1 MGFAAILPFIIIGI
15 IIGAVRR
22 SAIKQQEAR
31 RRAAVEEQQ
40 AQRTQTVTRPEPQP
54 TVRPSVQVPTRSEGP
69 KANERVKPI
78 EPRFPS
84 NAHPEHDD
92 CALRPETPPKT
103 VAGQK
108 HPSHDDCA
116 LRPDEHAASAP
127 VQKNSGNAPLELT
140 SDQILRGVLFSEIFG
155 KPKALR

>member
-1 MGFAAILPFIIIGI
+1 MGFAAILPFIIIAV
-15 IIGAVRR
+15 IIGVMRY
-22 SAIKQQEAR
+22 SAQKQQEAR

-40 AQRTQTVTRPEPQP
+40 AQRTQPETHAEPQT
-54 TVRPSVQVPTRSEGP
+54 TVRPSVHVPTPSEGP
-69 KANERVKPI
+69 KVNERVKPI
-78 EPRFPS
+78 EPRYS
-84 NAHPEHDD
+84 TKAHPVHDD

-116 LRPDEHAASAP
+116 LRPDEHAEPAAAVS
-127 VQKNSGNAPLELT
+127 NSGKAPLELT
-140 SDQILRGVLFSEIFG
+140 PDKIMEGVLFSEIFG